1 MAPTEMPLR
10 IESLCM
16 TNAITVEMPEILSF
30 TDEAGGAEITS
41 YNLEFNGGAGSTF
54 YEVTGQTFEQLNRV
68 ITVVTVPGETYL
80 FRYRIKN
87 IFGLSAGYSPVSKVK
102 SAKAPNMPLTA
113 TTSIDG
119 NNIKIEWTPSSEN
132 FDAISR
138 FNIEIKT
145 SAGEWL

>member
-1 MAPTEMPLR
+1 M
-10 IESLCM
+10 
-16 TNAITVEMPEILSF
+16 
-30 TDEAGGAEITS
+30 
-41 YNLEFNGGAGSTF
+41 
-54 YEVTGQTFEQLNRV
+54 

-119 NNIKIEWTPSSEN
+119 NNIKIEWTPSTEN